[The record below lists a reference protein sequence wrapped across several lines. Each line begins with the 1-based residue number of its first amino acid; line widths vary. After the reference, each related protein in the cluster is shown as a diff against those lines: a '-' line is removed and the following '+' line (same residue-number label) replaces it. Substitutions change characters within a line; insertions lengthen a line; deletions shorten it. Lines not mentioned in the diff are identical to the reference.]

1 MNFID
6 ITRIIQCLKFANR
19 MLIITFDIFQTCLLN
34 LRYLHTLKL
43 LRYKANQDQLY
54 VLYILYK
61 HFYVRLFIWL
71 YKWNVVYSLC
81 KVTGLIQAGIYLP
94 IRLPKLTLTVYIC
107 HSWPGRL
114 ISEQIQEADIYKTM
128 FNKSATK

>member
-1 MNFID
+1 MLP
-6 ITRIIQCLKFANR
+6 TYTKIIKVQSKSGPTLCA
-19 MLIITFDIFQTCLLN
+19 
-34 LRYLHTLKL
+34 LHFV
-43 LRYKANQDQLY
+43 Q
-54 VLYILYK
+54 